1 MKSKLY
7 IGNLPYEIEDAD
19 LEKLFSESGTVQSVF
34 VVKDRDSG
42 RNKGFG
48 FVEMKDEQ
56 EASNA
61 IEKFD
66 GFDLK
71 GRKIKVNIARDKKR

>member
-7 IGNLPYEIEDAD
+7 VGNLPYEIEKAD
-19 LEKLFSESGTVQSVF
+19 LEKLFSESGAVQSVYI
-34 VVKDRDSG
+34 VKDKYSG

-48 FVEMKDEQ
+48 FVEMKTEQ
-56 EASNA
+56 EAAGA
-61 IEKFD
+61 IEKFN

-71 GRKIKVNIARDKKR
+71 GRSIKVNLARDRNN

>member
-7 IGNLPYEIEDAD
+7 IGNLPYDVEDAD
-19 LEKLFSESGTVQSVF
+19 IEKLFSESGTVESVSII
-34 VVKDRDSG
+34 KDRDSG

-48 FVEMKDEQ
+48 FVEMKSPED
-56 EASNA
+56 ASNV
-61 IEKFD
+61 IEKFN

-71 GRKIKVNIARDKKR
+71 GRAMKVNLARDKRR

>member
-1 MKSKLY
+1 MKSRLY
-7 IGNLPYEIEDAD
+7 VGNLPYDVEDAD
-19 LEKLFSESGTVQSVF
+19 LEKLFSESGAVESVYI
-34 VVKDRDSG
+34 VKDRDSG

-48 FVEMKDEQ
+48 FVEMKSPED
-56 EASNA
+56 ASKA

-71 GRKIKVNIARDKKR
+71 GRAMKVNLARDKKR

>member
-7 IGNLPYEIEDAD
+7 VGNLPHEAESQDV
-19 LEKLFSESGTVQSVF
+19 EKLFSESGTVQSVYI
-34 VVKDRDSG
+34 VKDRDSG

-48 FVEMKDEQ
+48 FVEMKTQQ
-56 EASNA
+56 EAADA

-66 GFDLK
+66 GFDFK
-71 GRKIKVNIARDKKR
+71 GRALKVNVAKDKRR